1 MNGNG
6 YTDILLRVTEFEC
19 TDTGPT
25 TPGECFGVYYPVDRI
40 DVYTFN
46 PALGAQVEYTK
57 TSTLGN
63 LQNLRLAD
71 LNGDGLT
78 DLVFNNGQG
87 WRYMLSNGRYFMPSQ
102 SIPVPDNAGDRWML
116 QVVDLDGD
124 GKSEIL
130 VPEGSSAWGLYVT
143 ATPMHSGNIQFT
155 KRATINRVG
164 GVQYRF
170 ADLNGNGLP
179 EMLYEGSG
187 NYWHVRK
194 NILGSPARNSITQFT
209 TGHGIRT
216 RIHYS
221 TLSNPN
227 IYERPNSSQRDDG
240 EFALY
245 AGYSVV
251 GTVEREVQENQFTQV
266 RYRYGGLLV
275 SRQGRGLLGFEFLT
289 SEDMATGIAT
299 QTRYSQKF
307 PFIGMPLA
315 SETRD
320 LVGNFRLSYAQN
332 TLAALIDGPTGSIYP
347 YVAASKEYSYAIQRG
362 LNGGITGSVP
372 ETLVESTFQ
381 FDVFGNLEQSTVT
394 TAGFNAIGTPSAER
408 TVVSTDNSYLTTH
421 GLLGV
426 GSSDKRLGRL
436 SESSVTTTLVS
447 ATGNQS
453 MTRSVSFTYRSDGL
467 LASETT
473 HLSGQADSLTTTYT
487 YDVAGNIVQ
496 QSHLGT
502 ENGQALPIRVTKS
515 TYDALFN
522 RVIQRENAEGLVT
535 DFSYELAN
543 GHIVK
548 MTSTGANG
556 NKSHKY
562 FDTFGREYRSAV
574 SFGSGSEILQR
585 EYVWTACG
593 SCNAPNAVYKMSA
606 MGGGKPTQWVYVDK
620 FGREV
625 RKETQLLTGQVGH
638 IRTLYDHLGR
648 VSRVYEPSFSTGSA
662 YVEYTY
668 DRYGNVRQTR
678 APNGGVTNITLSGL
692 STVERDA
699 KGNTTTSTRDYAGRT
714 VEVIDAGNN
723 RLTYYFHPSGQIS
736 EV

>member
-1 MNGNG
+1 
-6 YTDILLRVTEFEC
+6 
-19 TDTGPT
+19 
-25 TPGECFGVYYPVDRI
+25 
-40 DVYTFN
+40 
-46 PALGAQVEYTK
+46 
-57 TSTLGN
+57 
-63 LQNLRLAD
+63 
-71 LNGDGLT
+71 
-78 DLVFNNGQG
+78 
-87 WRYMLSNGRYFMPSQ
+87 MPSQ

-179 EMLYEGSG
+179 EMLYAGSG

-251 GTVEREVQENQFTQV
+251 GTVEREIQKNAFTQV

-275 SRQGRGLLGFEFLT
+275 SRQGRGLLGFDFLT
-289 SEDMATGIAT
+289 FEDMTTRVAT

-307 PFIGMPLA
+307 PFLGMPIA

-320 LVGNFRLSYAQN
+320 MVGDFRLSYAKN
-332 TLAALIDGPTGSIYP
+332 TL
-347 YVAASKEYSYAIQRG
+347 
-362 LNGGITGSVP
+362 
-372 ETLVESTFQ
+372 
-381 FDVFGNLEQSTVT
+381 
-394 TAGFNAIGTPSAER
+394 SAER
-408 TVVSTDNSYLTTH
+408 TVVSTDNSYLTTN

-426 GSSDKRLGRL
+426 GNASKRLGRL
-436 SESSVTTTLVS
+436 SGSSVTTSLIS

-467 LASETT
+467 LVSETN
-473 HLSGQADSLTTTYT
+473 HHSGQADSLTTTYT
-487 YDVAGNIVQ
+487 YDAAGNIVQ

-502 ENGQALPIRVTKS
+502 ENGQALPVRVTKS

-535 DFSYELAN
+535 DFNYQLSN

-548 MTSTGANG
+548 MTSIGTNG

-574 SFGSGSEILQR
+574 SFGSGSEWRLDECRTEWTINCRARR
-585 EYVWTACG
+585 ERQY
-593 SCNAPNAVYKMSA
+593 N
-606 MGGGKPTQWVYVDK
+606 
-620 FGREV
+620 
-625 RKETQLLTGQVGH
+625 
-638 IRTLYDHLGR
+638 HL
-648 VSRVYEPSFSTGSA
+648 
-662 YVEYTY
+662 
-668 DRYGNVRQTR
+668 N
-678 APNGGVTNITLSGL
+678 SGL
-692 STVERDA
+692 RGTN
-699 KGNTTTSTRDYAGRT
+699 G
-714 VEVIDAGNN
+714 
-723 RLTYYFHPSGQIS
+723 
-736 EV
+736 